1 MYYVYLTYT
10 FIYIIFST
18 DSQLRINLPTIFLLL
33 RQQEKCYV
41 LKILLFSVF
50 CLFNLPTNR
59 KQKTV
64 RFLDYPFSL
73 KKFYYI
79 IYIYIILYNNI
90 ILEKTYPFKNQTV
103 FCFLFV
109 SFVNKTIKSLR
120 FPIFFPIFAHTKQCN
135 YGKTLSWPKG
145 RPHLQEGVRRASWPR
160 NQPAQR
166 ASPLP
171 NQGGGD
177 TERGVS
183 DTISCTW

>member
-10 FIYIIFST
+10 FIYTIFST
-18 DSQLRINLPTIFLLL
+18 DSQLRINLPTKILLL

-64 RFLDYPFSL
+64 RFLNYPFSL

-90 ILEKTYPFKNQTV
+90 ILENTYPFKNQTV

-109 SFVNKTIKSLR
+109 SFVNKCLFLNKVDSLRAWFNLKYVYVLKSLTMTSKK
-120 FPIFFPIFAHTKQCN
+120 IDC
-135 YGKTLSWPKG
+135 LS
-145 RPHLQEGVRRASWPR
+145 
-160 NQPAQR
+160 
-166 ASPLP
+166 
-171 NQGGGD
+171 
-177 TERGVS
+177 
-183 DTISCTW
+183 